1 MQYAI
6 LLVDLLSLP
15 PKYETEQCTTL
26 SFPKPAQKQKK
37 AEKEDPASSV
47 ENVKDGTHLDNN
59 VKDYVNEHE
68 IIEAL

>member
-26 SFPKPAQKQKK
+26 SFPSPAQKQEK
-37 AEKEDPASSV
+37 AEKENPASWM
-47 ENVKDGTHLDNN
+47 ENVKDGTHLNN
-59 VKDYVNEHE
+59 SVKDHMNEH
-68 IIEAL
+68 

>member
-26 SFPKPAQKQKK
+26 SFPKLAQNQKK
-37 AEKEDPASSV
+37 AEKENPASSV
-47 ENVKDGTHLDNN
+47 ENVKDGTHLNNN
-59 VKDYVNEHE
+59 VKDYMNAH
-68 IIEAL
+68 